1 MTSTYTDSLL
11 ACQVARWEGAG
22 IKKQQSQGGS
32 IVVKWCE
39 MTVIILA
46 TNIFK
51 MMCRCT
57 FLEEVIVLLGLTA
70 GTVSEKWKKKKD
82 DT

>member
-1 MTSTYTDSLL
+1 
-11 ACQVARWEGAG
+11 
-22 IKKQQSQGGS
+22 
-32 IVVKWCE
+32 
-39 MTVIILA
+39 
-46 TNIFK
+46 
-51 MMCRCT
+51 MCRCT